1 MKYRIQAL
9 VLISFLIFT
18 TNFSAQIKAPEGK
31 KWTVIKNLS
40 DEFNGKKLNKRKWIA
55 DPEGHPDFGWIGRS
69 PALFKESSIT
79 LNKGKLE
86 IEVGK
91 LDKTFTSY
99 KYSTP
104 SVYNYYGGIIRASKS
119 ISYGHY
125 FEAKFKMNKT
135 EMGGG
140 FWLMSKNICDFKH
153 EIDITE
159 SVGSISPLAE
169 EWGKKWDKI
178 MHSNTIH
185 RKTNCNEAIRSQAV
199 VYPDVKNS
207 DKYYTYGCWWKSPT
221 ELLFYLDGKHVYT
234 VNPPVNFD
242 QELFLHFSIEKYDWN
257 PIPEDGGK
265 VASAS
270 KDDRT
275 TYIDYIRTYKLEDKN

>member
-1 MKYRIQAL
+1 MNFKNRTLAVIC
-9 VLISFLIFT
+9 FFIFT
-18 TNFSAQIKAPEGK
+18 LNFSAQIKAPEGK
-31 KWTVIKNLS
+31 KWTIIKHLS
-40 DEFNGKKLNKRKWIA
+40 DEFDGKKLNKHKWIA

-69 PALFKESSIT
+69 PALFKESSIAQ
-79 LNKGKLE
+79 NKGYLE

-91 LDKTFTSY
+91 LDKTFTSN
-99 KYSTP
+99 KYNTTTD
-104 SVYNYYGGIIRASKS
+104 YNYYGGIIRASKP

-140 FWLMSKNICDFKH
+140 FWLMSKNICDYKH

-159 SVGSISPLAE
+159 SVGSISPMADD
-169 EWGKKWDKI
+169 WAKKWAKI

-185 RKTNCNEAIRSQAV
+185 RKTACNEAERSQSV
-199 VYPDVKNS
+199 MHPKVKNS
-207 DKYYTYGCWWKSPT
+207 EKFYTYGCWWKSPT
-221 ELLFYLDGKHVYT
+221 ELLFYLDGEHVYT
-234 VNPPVNFD
+234 VNPPVDFD

-270 KDDRT
+270 KEDRT
-275 TYIDYIRTYKLEDKN
+275 TYIDYIRTYKLEDKK